1 MRLICPNCG
10 AQYEIGD
17 DAIPE
22 DGRDVQC
29 SNCGHTWF
37 QTSAKTPVEDETDED
52 PIPEEVD
59 LSPPADEDE
68 LTDGDL
74 DDAPEPQREPTR
86 RPLPEDVQA
95 VLQEEAAYEET
106 ARKAEAEALE
116 YQQDLGL
123 SGAMEESPRD
133 VQARERMARLRGL
146 DPEDPESAPEP
157 PAEPTRKELLPD
169 IEEINST
176 LRGGLEHASV
186 PLSDAVEEP
195 VNEGR
200 RGFRIG
206 FGLALMIAAALTL
219 TYVYAPQISAAMP
232 GLADM
237 LTSYVAQVDQL
248 RISIDNQ
255 LKIAVDTMNGG
266 EG

>member
-37 QTSAKTPVEDETDED
+37 QLSANAAQDSNADDEPMLDEAA
-52 PIPEEVD
+52 
-59 LSPPADEDE
+59 LSPPEDVE
-68 LTDGDL
+68 TNEIEE
-74 DDAPEPQREPTR
+74 AEPTTPEPAR
-86 RPLPEDVQA
+86 RALPDDVQS
-95 VLQEEAAYEET
+95 VLQEEAAFEEA
-106 ARKAEAEALE
+106 ARHSEAEALE

-123 SGAMEESPRD
+123 SGAAQDSPREA
-133 VQARERMARLRGL
+133 QARERMARLRGL
-146 DPEDPESAPEP
+146 DPDDPETQPEP
-157 PAEPTRKELLPD
+157 PEEPSRKQLLPD

-206 FGLALMIAAALTL
+206 FGLALIIAAALTL
-219 TYVYAPQISAAMP
+219 VYVYAPNISTAVP

-237 LTSYVAQVDQL
+237 LEGYVGQVDDL
-248 RISIDNQ
+248 RRGIDDQ
-255 LKIAVDTMNGG
+255 LKSAVNTMNGESG
-266 EG
+266 